1 MASAHASPAVM
12 TAQAATTARLW
23 SASDYQTL
31 TSQFTAGI
39 SAKFSVKQFPWT
51 FVTPE
56 SCFAAGMTNCYGAN
70 PDSPYGTAV
79 FKGNINSTKLKKTDA
94 LVLIMQTPPEL
105 GYFGITSYLN
115 TRYYSPLPSDPTKS
129 GTVVLFESLNDS
141 VNQLDIM
148 TAGSSTPGGA
158 PFSQLAVFVM
168 TADSRTYSDVVN
180 QLTALGYP
188 TTGINL
194 LALPITAVPLN
205 MGTGSGAD
213 TYSLFMRAA
222 YPKDKT
228 AFSNYLAS
236 TPINTLKLSP
246 LASRKS
252 TPLPTPAYKVPGEG
266 VAEPDYLK
274 QARNQLVN
282 ELKAKYAAAY
292 TITENNV
299 PGTLQQTNNFYCA
312 DQGVVCN
319 GDNPDAIYLQDA
331 YQYTPAKLKDK
342 ILVVGVDHVKSG
354 KATYTS
360 DSVVNLANNTG
371 VVAINNTTLS
381 GSALKMAG
389 ITDPSDPRYALYSQ
403 LYAMT
408 ISYDCTGEPVCLT
421 IPQPTADNPVGVPFG
436 TNMKITART
445 YLDPVTKT
453 RPLAQELILERAFT
467 LRAN

>member
-1 MASAHASPAVM
+1 MA
-12 TAQAATTARLW
+12 TQAAASVRLW
-23 SASDYQTL
+23 SANDYQTL
-31 TSQFTAGI
+31 TNQFITGI
-39 SAKFSVKQFPWT
+39 STTFSVQQYPWT

-79 FKGNINSTKLKKTDA
+79 FKGSVNYATRLDKTDA

-105 GYFGITSYLN
+105 GYLGITSYLN
-115 TRYYSPLPSDPTKS
+115 TRYYAPLPSDPTKS
-129 GTVVLFESLNDS
+129 GRVVLFESLNDS

-148 TAGSSTPGGA
+148 TAGSPTPGGA

-205 MGTGSGAD
+205 MGTGPDAD

-222 YPKDKT
+222 YPTNKS
-228 AFSNYLAS
+228 AFSDYLAS
-236 TPINTLKLSP
+236 APINALKLSL
-246 LASRKS
+246 LASRES

-266 VAEPDYLK
+266 VAEPDHLK

-299 PGTLQQTNNFYCA
+299 AATLQQTKNYYCA
-312 DQGVVCN
+312 DMGEVCN

-360 DSVVNLANNTG
+360 DSVVNLNNNTG
-371 VVAINNTTLS
+371 VVAINNTALA

-403 LYAMT
+403 LYALT

-436 TNMKITART
+436 TNMKITSRT
-445 YLDPVTKT
+445 YLDPATQT
-453 RPLAQELILERAFT
+453 RPKAQELILERAFT
-467 LRAN
+467 LQAN